1 MTLTLFYSESTNA
14 FYDTDIHGDAIPT
27 DSVEISKQY
36 HSALLD
42 GQSQGKLIVADAEG
56 YPVLVDRPPL
66 STEDQIIQDNA
77 VIVRQIEE
85 IEQTRQPRALREA
98 TLNGDLSWLEGIEQE
113 IATLRAQ
120 LQ

>member
-14 FYDTDIHGDAIPT
+14 FYDLDIHGGAIPA

-36 HSALLD
+36 HTVLLD
-42 GQSQGKLIVADAEG
+42 GQSQGKLIVAGTEG
-56 YPVLVDRPPL
+56 YPVLADRPSL
-66 STEDQIIQDNA
+66 STEDQIVQDNA
-77 VIVRQIEE
+77 VIIRQIEE

-98 TLNGDLSWLEGIEQE
+98 TLNGDLSWLECIEQE

-120 LQ
+120 LK